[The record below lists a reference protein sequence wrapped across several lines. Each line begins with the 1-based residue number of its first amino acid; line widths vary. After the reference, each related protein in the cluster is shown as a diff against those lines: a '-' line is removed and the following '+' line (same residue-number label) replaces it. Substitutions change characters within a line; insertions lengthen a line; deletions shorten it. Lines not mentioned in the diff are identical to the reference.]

1 MQTLVTTTVLQ
12 GFALGF
18 VFIPLNLVA
27 FATLDP
33 RLRTDGTGLISL
45 LRNLGSAIGISAMAA
60 LLTRNT
66 QVVHSE
72 LVQHVSPLN
81 RLFDWPAIHRFWDP
95 ATQQGAAL
103 LNAEVT
109 RQSSII
115 AYGNDFKLLMLLALA
130 MLLMLPLM
138 RRPPRLA
145 AADPAHAAM
154 D

>member
-1 MQTLVTTTVLQ
+1 M
-12 GFALGF
+12 
-18 VFIPLNLVA
+18 A

-33 RLRTDGTGLISL
+33 ALRTDGTSLISL
-45 LRNLGSAIGISAMAA
+45 MRNMGSAIGISAMSA

-66 QVVHSE
+66 QIMHASLAE
-72 LVQHVSPLN
+72 HLTPLN
-81 RLFDWPAIHRFWDP
+81 RLFDLPWVHRFWDFHTP
-95 ATQQGAAL
+95 AGVAA

-115 AYGNDFKLLMLLALA
+115 AYGDDYTLLMLLALA
-130 MLLMLPLM
+130 MLFLLPLM
-138 RRPPRLA
+138 KRPPRSV